1 MDLVLKAYYGL
12 IDDCSHSATWVRKI
26 EEDIGQNIAF
36 LTTAFDESVRDELVE
51 NSELFH
57 RFVRLIFV
65 AYINIR
71 ILKNRNSSSE
81 LNKGLERFLKKANLY
96 LNLNSFSC

>member
-12 IDDCSHSATWVRKI
+12 IDDCSNSATWVRKI

-51 NSELFH
+51 SSELFH
-57 RFVRLIFV
+57 RFVRFNV
-65 AYINIR
+65 C
-71 ILKNRNSSSE
+71 
-81 LNKGLERFLKKANLY
+81 GLY
-96 LNLNSFSC
+96 LL